1 MVVIGGRN
9 SSNTTRLAEICAER
23 CVRTHHIESVEDC
36 ARTRSRIARAWGDG
50 RRFDARGSDPGRR
63 RLLGASCDVASPPS
77 LSSRRIPTPS
87 CKGVRS
93 MATYPS
99 SDIVA
104 QADAAPA
111 CASRRGASRAHR
123 AGGARFACRRCGL
136 SPGCYLTSVDG
147 RPLRDIIDWRWFAD
161 GDVVEVGYID
171 LDGERHGRAGARR
184 GERTGVFR
192 STACCSTASSFA
204 ATPARSAL

>member
-23 CVRTHHIESVEDC
+23 CVRTHHIESVEELCADSFADC
-36 ARTRSRIARAWGDG
+36 SRVGVTAGASTPEDQIQAVVVFLERAVT
-50 RRFDARGSDPGRR
+50 SRR
-63 RLLGASCDVASPPS
+63 RHF
-77 LSSRRIPTPS
+77 SSHRIPTPS
-87 CKGVRS
+87 CGVRS

-99 SDIVA
+99 SDTRRRTPRP
-104 QADAAPA
+104 PA
-111 CASRRGASRAHR
+111 ASRRGASRAHR

-136 SPGCYLTSVDG
+136 RARLLPHERRRPSSARHHRLAMVRRRRRRRGGVTSTSTA
-147 RPLRDIIDWRWFAD
+147 R
-161 GDVVEVGYID
+161 
-171 LDGERHGRAGARR
+171 RHGRAGARR

-192 STACCSTASSFA
+192 STACCSIASSFA